1 MRSVH
6 QCKSSAATCQRLTF
20 HPAAWR
26 RHGASGPH
34 FILGFTRPAGA
45 SHSCQRLGVKRTWRR
60 VSAVLVHTAKSPR
73 IVGAP
78 MAPPYHAGTPR
89 IRQPQPRIRQ
99 VRCANSLA
107 QVGRCCG
114 RIKRKTAVLAP
125 APSVNLHVSERATRS
140 TAARRL
146 TLRSRG
152 RAPAGRLWPSFHSW
166 PNPPCLRTPLNSNV
180 SAQKRPQ
187 FKRSSPPCKV
197 GESMLNTRSS
207 SQASSVR
214 KPP

>member
-1 MRSVH
+1 MRSVR
-6 QCKSSAATCQRLTF
+6 QCKSSAATCRRLTF

-34 FILGFTRPAGA
+34 FILGFTRPVGA

-78 MAPPYHAGTPR
+78 MAPPYHAETPR

-152 RAPAGRLWPSFHSW
+152 RAPAGRLSLHFILGQIRPASARLSTQTLGVANTWPRSMQLLVLQDRSNLTSATFD
-166 PNPPCLRTPLNSNV
+166 RTKGN
-180 SAQKRPQ
+180 
-187 FKRSSPPCKV
+187 
-197 GESMLNTRSS
+197 
-207 SQASSVR
+207 
-214 KPP
+214 